1 MYLGLFLQ
9 PHAVGREVV
18 ARAGDILARFMK
30 GSYMTVMAY
39 DDLVERGAVIDGYAI
54 SISGS
59 HMIMDC
65 SKIKDQCA
73 ASKANS
79 SAGTK

>member
-1 MYLGLFLQ
+1 
-9 PHAVGREVV
+9 
-18 ARAGDILARFMK
+18 
-30 GSYMTVMAY
+30 MTVMAY

-79 SAGTK
+79 SAGSE